1 MNSYTRCEIYLA
13 IKELE
18 DILDKLV
25 DSGIDEHT
33 DLFLGAIERLRN
45 QVV

>member
-1 MNSYTRCEIYLA
+1 MDNITRSEIYLA

-18 DILDKLV
+18 DILDTYVYL
-25 DSGIDEHT
+25 GIDEHT

-45 QVV
+45 LIV

>member
-1 MNSYTRCEIYLA
+1 MNNITRSEIYLA

-25 DSGIDEHT
+25 DLGVDEHT

-45 QVV
+45 LIV